1 MPRANDTSPSVLLPH
16 IAYPHEWEKV
26 EMSTGKKV
34 KRCKLCQYTYE
45 FGCDMPCPSKM
56 PKKVI

>member
-1 MPRANDTSPSVLLPH
+1 MPRANDTSPT
-16 IAYPHEWEKV
+16 AENYPHEWEKV

-34 KRCKLCQYTYE
+34 KRCKLCWYAYE
-45 FGCDMPCPSKM
+45 FGHDMPCPAKM